1 MLTQNRGIIGII
13 IIIMVIFYYCKSKKT
28 LLIKMTTS
36 VIVLFVIT
44 VSFFRIEN
52 FFIKYNS
59 IETAFNNSG
68 VHGNIIKTIDTKN
81 STLIIYANNDA
92 SGTLLLYKDDNQ
104 WRVPVFNGNTKMKR
118 LRDGSLLMLNKEK
131 DTNNYYILIST
142 DKHNF
147 EITDSKNT
155 IFDNYKLSNSN
166 IFEELTENEYV
177 AFIENV
183 SKNYYIK
190 IDDQIF
196 YVLEEIKF

>member
-142 DKHNF
+142 DKQNF

>member
-1 MLTQNRGIIGII
+1 MLTQNRCIIGII

-142 DKHNF
+142 DKQNF

>member
-28 LLIKMTTS
+28 LLIKMTIS
-36 VIVLFVIT
+36 GIVLFVIT

-52 FFIKYNS
+52 FFVKYNS

-142 DKHNF
+142 DKQNF